1 MENVRPSVWV
11 VALKTVKLMGWN
23 SLNSNANSAAPFP
36 SGSAGVIRISVSL
49 AIRNN
54 VVVTTFQE
62 NLVINYQNAKV
73 KIVL

>member
-1 MENVRPSVWV
+1 M
-11 VALKTVKLMGWN
+11 VAIKTVRLMEWN
-23 SLNSNANSAAPFP
+23 SLNISANSAAPFH